1 MDEEAMPVTRAT
13 VLLIV
18 IMILTIVAVDI
29 TLLRH
34 AFWPRLA
41 TNIGIVLICGTIYVR
56 FIARS

>member
-1 MDEEAMPVTRAT
+1 MPVTRAT